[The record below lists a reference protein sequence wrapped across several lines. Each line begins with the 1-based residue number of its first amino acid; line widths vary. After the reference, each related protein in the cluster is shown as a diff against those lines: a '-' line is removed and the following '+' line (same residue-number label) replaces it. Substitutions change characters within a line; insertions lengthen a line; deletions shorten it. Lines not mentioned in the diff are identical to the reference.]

1 VPLLKKHILVINQHG
16 ENRSDEVAMQTMLEE
31 FQSSLKN
38 VEFTLLFQ
46 FRDRD
51 LRLEY
56 DQEVEDLPMILP
68 LLDYARLLIFTLFKV

>member
-1 VPLLKKHILVINQHG
+1 
-16 ENRSDEVAMQTMLEE
+16 MQTMLEE

-56 DQEVEDLPMILP
+56 DQEVEDLPMIFP

>member
-1 VPLLKKHILVINQHG
+1 MKKHILVINQHG

>member
-1 VPLLKKHILVINQHG
+1 
-16 ENRSDEVAMQTMLEE
+16 MQTMLEE

-56 DQEVEDLPMILP
+56 DQEVEDLPMIFP
-68 LLDYARLLIFTLFKV
+68 LLDYARLPIFTLFKV

>member
-1 VPLLKKHILVINQHG
+1 LKKHILVINQHG

>member
-1 VPLLKKHILVINQHG
+1 
-16 ENRSDEVAMQTMLEE
+16 MQTMLEE